1 MNVTFFGQFLLDQ
14 GLVTQEQLDGA
25 TAFQKGNNALLGA
38 LALQHGF
45 LTREQIVGILRE
57 QRESY
62 FKFGEV
68 ALKKKWL
75 TEDQVHALLALQGQN
90 HMYLGEALIRR
101 NYLTDK
107 ELNIQLNRF
116 HKEIQQQNVC
126 LTSVLNRQDAN
137 HVFLCAYEMTC
148 EYLYRLG
155 YAVRVLDAAAGL
167 PAEKSENMLFMSLIS
182 EKTTYYFG
190 WYLSD
195 VLGYQIISGKQPG
208 TLFHSREEGRK
219 ELERMFY
226 NLNLILCEEMKR
238 KGVELEIGTFLAQV
252 PEDVGTWITL
262 QAETL
267 VGPFSI
273 VLGL

>member
-1 MNVTFFGQFLLDQ
+1 MNVTFFGQYLLDQ
-14 GLVTQEQLDGA
+14 GLITQEQLDGA
-25 TAFQKGNNALLGA
+25 TAFQKENNALLGA

-45 LTREQIVGILRE
+45 LTREQVVSILSE

-75 TEDQVHALLALQGQN
+75 TEDQVRALLVLQGQN
-90 HMYLGEALIRR
+90 HVYLGEALTRR

-107 ELNIQLNRF
+107 ELNAQLNRF

-126 LTSVLNRQDAN
+126 LTSVLNSQDAKQ
-137 HVFLCAYEMTC
+137 VFLCAYEMTC

-155 YAVRVLDAAAGL
+155 YAVRVLDAAPGL
-167 PAEKSENMLFMSLIS
+167 PAGTSENIMVMSLIAG
-182 EKTTYYFG
+182 KTTYYFG
-190 WYLSD
+190 WYLTD

-208 TLFHSREEGRK
+208 MLCRSREEGRK

-238 KGVELEIGTFLAQV
+238 KGVDIAIGTPLAQV
-252 PEDVGTWITL
+252 PENVGTWTTL

-267 VGPFSI
+267 VGPFCI
-273 VLGL
+273 VLGI